1 MNLFKIMNTIKN
13 EFLAHF
19 VQFRADEH
27 TCPSD
32 AYLHYQQARC
42 YEFQAK
48 LQASS
53 SPNPTAITQN
63 FHERNAIW
71 CFLHSASE
79 GYSSA
84 QFKLGQCYLNGQL
97 GLNSNPQKAQLWF
110 GLAANQGHAEA
121 QLELEK
127 MPLST

>member
-1 MNLFKIMNTIKN
+1 MNIIKN

-19 VQFRADEH
+19 AHFQADEH
-27 TCPSD
+27 TYPSD

-42 YEFQAK
+42 YEFRAK

-53 SPNPTAITQN
+53 VQHTSATAHN

-84 QFKLGQCYLNGQL
+84 QFKLSQCYLNGQL

-127 MPLST
+127 MPLSS